1 MTTRFS
7 QLHAPRLPLQPL
19 IDEMGCSGISD
30 FASRIGVSRW
40 TVYRMQQRGLTVDEA
55 DQLAITAA
63 GCHPF
68 CIWGA
73 DFYADLSPVDSDSE
87 WSEAA

>member
-1 MTTRFS
+1 MTVTK
-7 QLHAPRLPLQPL
+7 PTYRLPLQPL
-19 IDEMGCSGISD
+19 MNEMGCSGVSE
-30 FASRIGVSRW
+30 FAERIGVSRW

-73 DFYADLSPVDSDSE
+73 AFYADLLPVTTDSE
-87 WSEAA
+87 WMEAA

>member
-1 MTTRFS
+1 MTSTKS
-7 QLHAPRLPLQPL
+7 TNRLPLQPL
-19 IDEMGCSGISD
+19 MTELECSGVSEL
-30 FASRIGVSRW
+30 AERIGVSRW

-55 DQLAITAA
+55 DQLAITVA

-73 DFYADLSPVDSDSE
+73 DFYADLMPTDSDGE
-87 WSEAA
+87 RKEAA